1 MSLKTR
7 NKSKNMNF
15 RDLKYTRYERALYY
29 QEENKT
35 ERGDYFRCLFDDML
49 NALIMIDERGK
60 IIDINKAAC
69 ELFGYSKE
77 ELMDS
82 SLLDLQPD
90 EDYEIIQ
97 AAINRVVRNTIDFFG
112 VTSFVTKNGK
122 TIRTEG
128 AGISFKVGGKI
139 YILGSY
145 KTIN

>member
-15 RDLKYTRYERALYY
+15 RELKYTRYKRALYY
-29 QEENKT
+29 QEKNET
-35 ERGDYFRCLFDDML
+35 ERGEYFKCLFDDML
-49 NALIMIDERGK
+49 NALIMIDERGN

-69 ELFGYSKE
+69 KLFGYSKE
-77 ELMDS
+77 ELMNS

-97 AAINRVVRNTIDFFG
+97 TAINRVVQKTIDFFG

-122 TIRTEG
+122 TIRTEA

-139 YILGSY
+139 YILASY